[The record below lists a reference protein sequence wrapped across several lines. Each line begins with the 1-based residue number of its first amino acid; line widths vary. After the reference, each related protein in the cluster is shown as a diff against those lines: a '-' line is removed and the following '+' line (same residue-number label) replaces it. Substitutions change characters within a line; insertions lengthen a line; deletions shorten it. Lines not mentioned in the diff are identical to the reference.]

1 MGYREL
7 CAGVALA
14 AVLVV
19 AVPLPAAFAGDGWVD
34 ELKLGLLDHD
44 VAFFG
49 DKTERGVDINAEV
62 RFHDIDW
69 LSSNDNA
76 AWLNDL
82 LSPRPDVGASINTS
96 GNTDF
101 YYAGL
106 VWTFDFAKDVFEEQD
121 GFYTDLG
128 VGGAI
133 QDGYLDN
140 SPPDR
145 KGLGSRALFHL
156 TAEVGYRFNQQVSV
170 SAYYEHFSNADLAS
184 PNPGMNNAGVRL
196 GYRF

>member
-1 MGYREL
+1 MGYRQL
-7 CAGVALA
+7 FAGWALA
-14 AVLVV
+14 AGMVLS
-19 AVPLPAAFAGDGWVD
+19 VPAPAAFAGDGWVD
-34 ELKLGLLDHD
+34 ELKLGVLDHD
-44 VAFFG
+44 VGFFG
-49 DKTERGVDINAEV
+49 PSVENGVDVNAEV

-69 LSSNDNA
+69 FTSKDNA
-76 AWLNDL
+76 VWLNDL

-106 VWTFDFAKDVFEEQD
+106 VWTFDFAKDVFQEQD

-128 VGGAI
+128 FGGAI
-133 QDGYLDN
+133 QDGDLN
-140 SPPDR
+140 NAPPGE
-145 KGLGSRALFHL
+145 KALGSRALFHL
-156 TAEVGYRFNQQVSV
+156 SAELGYRFNQQISV
-170 SAYYEHFSNADLAS
+170 SAYFEHFSNGDLAS